1 MLMTAEEYVAENSY
15 VPACYNS
22 LSGVYVLFDH
32 SETGYDIKLGC
43 EIINYFDSKHVIQ
56 CTTSKDFLYRFDTIK
71 QDVDDC
77 FTKLRKIYDS
87 SVNLI
92 NSLSNEIDVDSL
104 NKYINP
110 TLRMDVGFTHFEL
123 GGYDGRLI
131 CFISNC
137 REDIYKVVYLTEEE
151 AVELVNLHKE
161 WGNCVIE
168 TNDKFESLCR

>member
-22 LSGVYVLFDH
+22 LGGVYVLFDH

-43 EIINYFDSKHVIQ
+43 QIINYFDSKHIAH
-56 CTTSKDFLYRFDTIK
+56 CNTRKDFLYKFDSMK

-77 FTKLRKIYDS
+77 FVKLRKIYDS
-87 SVNLI
+87 GVNLI
-92 NSLSNEIDVDSL
+92 NSLSDEIDVDSL

-110 TLRMDVGFTHFEL
+110 TLNLDMGFTRINL
-123 GGYDGRLI
+123 GSHDGRLI

-137 REDIYKVVYLTEEE
+137 HEDIYKTVYLTEGE
-151 AVELVNLHKE
+151 AVEVVNLHKE
-161 WGNCVIE
+161 WGNCVME
-168 TNDKFESLCR
+168 TSDKFESLCR